1 MTPEKI
7 MEIGFKIMQNQ
18 ELVAKIGQA
27 ETPQEAFSC
36 IQSELDGIS
45 FEEFVAT
52 ALALAP
58 MIPQVPDEQLEA
70 MPNGALFKK
79 LKGWVEQLQG

>member
-36 IQSELDGIS
+36 IQS
-45 FEEFVAT
+45 
-52 ALALAP
+52 
-58 MIPQVPDEQLEA
+58 
-70 MPNGALFKK
+70 
-79 LKGWVEQLQG
+79 

>member
-45 FEEFVAT
+45 F
-52 ALALAP
+52 
-58 MIPQVPDEQLEA
+58 
-70 MPNGALFKK
+70 
-79 LKGWVEQLQG
+79 